1 MAIDIGRIG
10 YQAYLDQL
18 GATHLPPW
26 EKIGKTQQDAW
37 RHAGVAI
44 LQYIKKEE
52 ESGDIG

>member
-10 YQAYLDQL
+10 YQAYLEQL
-18 GATHLPPW
+18 NATHLPPW
-26 EKIGKTQQDAW
+26 EKIGKVQQDAW

-52 ESGDIG
+52 DSDDIG